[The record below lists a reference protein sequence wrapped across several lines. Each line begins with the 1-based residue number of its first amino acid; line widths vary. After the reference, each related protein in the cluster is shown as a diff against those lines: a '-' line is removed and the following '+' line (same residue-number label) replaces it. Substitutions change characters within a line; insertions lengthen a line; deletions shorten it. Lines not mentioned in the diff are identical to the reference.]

1 MRCIWIVQLLHEARC
16 AVIVAAGQIVMT
28 RLGRARLGVAGSLTL
43 LPTIVRV
50 LRPRVVR
57 VPAESKAPAAMRPKV
72 LARCGPE
79 KKGAYLDL
87 VSPSEYLDLV
97 SPSEYLDLVS
107 PSEYLDLVS
116 SECFD
121 LLSLLN
127 VDAPWLVDAALRIL
141 ENCVA
146 PLVVLCHRGN
156 KNSAHSRPP
165 APHACMH
172 MPACIQERK
181 GEVPPQCAEPK
192 LSGSCTGLLSTCGSC
207 SALVYTSAARPTYL
221 YAGQLPEQSLYSLA
235 CEAADHV
242 VLATAAFCDRSG
254 PRTLKLRWRQS
265 SVIQRQ
271 LPSETWRPLEN
282 WRGIR
287 KGWAHRA

>member
-1 MRCIWIVQLLHEARC
+1 MRCIWIVQLLREARC

-28 RLGRARLGVAGSLTL
+28 RLGRARLCVARSLAL
-43 LPTIVRV
+43 LPAIVRV

-97 SPSEYLDLVS
+97 S
-107 PSEYLDLVS
+107 

-121 LLSLLN
+121 LLSLLK

-165 APHACMH
+165 APHARMH
-172 MPACIQERK
+172 
-181 GEVPPQCAEPK
+181 
-192 LSGSCTGLLSTCGSC
+192 TGAQRG
-207 SALVYTSAARPTYL
+207 SAAAMCGAEAFREL
-221 YAGQLPEQSLYSLA
+221 YGS
-235 CEAADHV
+235 
-242 VLATAAFCDRSG
+242 T
-254 PRTLKLRWRQS
+254 
-265 SVIQRQ
+265 
-271 LPSETWRPLEN
+271 
-282 WRGIR
+282 
-287 KGWAHRA
+287 